1 MWISKNR
8 RKLKVEELKIQGTGG
23 GQTSRLPL
31 RRYPSALISFWR
43 SLFPVTFHLTPVLA
57 SCLLVTAFC
66 FLLPGQGLSA
76 ASGLYQVQEVKPN
89 VYVWVPDDVIDQE
102 CDPQFSRAATAGF
115 ILTSDGVVVVDTAN
129 SPFHG
134 RELLYEIRKR
144 TEMPVKYVINTT
156 SAADHILGN
165 EVFTDEQ
172 AALISTTTAQSEMQQ
187 YRQELFDRLQAEDGW
202 RLQARMRGF
211 HVTPAT
217 QTFDREMTLNVG
229 DREIRLVSL
238 LRDETSSEDAAVYV
252 PSAKTLFLGDFYD
265 NHYFP
270 RIGSHD
276 VRRWIEL
283 LRQVEGWDVDTYVP
297 GHGAPGSKKDLA
309 DFRGFL
315 EWLVAQVEMRL
326 KEGKSAEDVQKH
338 LSLPKIYAWHAPEL
352 AAGDVDAVCQQ
363 LGARQVPSRPARPSR
378 P

>member
-8 RKLKVEELKIQGTGG
+8 RKSEVEGTRGAGG
-23 GQTSRLPL
+23 RGLLSPRHARAL
-31 RRYPSALISFWR
+31 RGCWD
-43 SLFPVTFHLTPVLA
+43 SLFPVTCSLSPVLI
-57 SCLLVTAFC
+57 SCLLLTAYS
-66 FLLPGQGLSA
+66 LLPLVRGMFA
-76 ASGLYQVQEVKPN
+76 ANGLYQVQEVKPK
-89 VYVWVPDDVIDQE
+89 VFVWVPDDVIDQE

-129 SPFHG
+129 SPFHA

-156 SAADHILGN
+156 SAADHMLGN

-172 AALISTTTAQSEMQQ
+172 ATLISTTTARSEMQQ
-187 YRQELFDRLQAEDGW
+187 YRQELFARLHAEDGW

-217 QTFDREMTLNVG
+217 QTFDGEMTLTVG
-229 DREIRLVSL
+229 DREIRIVSL
-238 LRDETSSEDAAVYV
+238 LRDETSSQDAAVYV
-252 PSAKTLFLGDFYD
+252 PSAKTLFLGEFYD

-270 RIGSHD
+270 RIGSRD
-276 VRRWIEL
+276 VHRWIEV
-283 LRQVEGWDVDTYVP
+283 LRQVERWDVDTYVP
-297 GHGAPGSKKDLA
+297 GHGPPGSKKDLA
-309 DFRGFL
+309 DFRRFL

-338 LSLPKIYAWHAPEL
+338 LSLPKTYAWHAPEL
-352 AAGDVDAVCQQ
+352 AAEAVQAVCRQ
-363 LGARQVPSRPARPSR
+363 LGAPQAPSTPAQPSRP
-378 P
+378 